1 VLVATTE
8 DGAEGRTEVELA
20 SGASAEVELVL
31 RATAELSGQVV
42 DAEWNPVTGA
52 QVSLREH
59 RGYEATAADGRF
71 TLRGLPAGSH
81 TLRVRTQDHRSLERQ
96 VTLAEGQRLDLREL
110 VVRGAAPDAGVQGQA
125 QEQP

>member
-1 VLVATTE
+1 
-8 DGAEGRTEVELA
+8 
-20 SGASAEVELVL
+20 
-31 RATAELSGQVV
+31 
-42 DAEWNPVTGA
+42 VTGA

-110 VVRGAAPDAGVQGQA
+110 VVRGAGRRRARPGAGAALRGRKSLTGP
-125 QEQP
+125 E